1 MIRNKTIFCYL
12 DDSFHGRLYLGNLY
26 VQNERGREICSFEW
40 SDECLKREQSLPVL
54 DPRLTAG
61 MHGRQYAG
69 DHLFGMLSDSC
80 PDRWGRLLMTRRESI
95 RAKQEGR
102 RATRLLESDFLLGVH
117 DEGRMGALRFKLDPD
132 GPFLADD
139 AALAAPPWT
148 ELRQLQDA
156 SLHFERD
163 EGAESKW
170 LSMLLAPGSSLGGA
184 RPKATVK
191 DEEGN
196 LWIAKFPS
204 RHDEEDAGAWEM
216 VAHDLAGLCHLHV
229 PEARALRLTE
239 EGTTFLVRRFD
250 REHEKRVHMASA
262 MTMLNQTDNAHDASY
277 LDIVDWLTSN
287 STAPQEDLPELWKR
301 MVFNVLISNTDD
313 HLRNHGFLLLGD
325 GWHLSPLYDVNPN
338 PVGEYLSLGITEEDS
353 FLDVGPALET
363 AEFYQIQPREAG
375 KTVIRMA
382 TVIRQNWKRLARKYR
397 IARNSVERMEPAFRA
412 AMELGRP
419 ESTK

>member
-1 MIRNKTIFCYL
+1 MMRNKTILCYL
-12 DDSFHGRLYLGNLY
+12 DDLFHGQICLGKLY
-26 VQNERGREICSFEW
+26 VQNERGRETCSFEW
-40 SDECLKREQSLPVL
+40 SDECLKKNQSLPVL

-61 MHGRQYAG
+61 MYGRQYAG
-69 DHLFGMLSDSC
+69 NRFFGMFSDSC

-95 RAKQEGR
+95 RAKEEGR
-102 RATRLLESDFLLGVH
+102 RAAKLLESDFLLGVH
-117 DEGRMGALRFKLDPD
+117 DEGRMGALRFKLEPD

-148 ELRQLQDA
+148 ELRKLQDA
-156 SLHFERD
+156 SLHFEKD
-163 EGAESKW
+163 EGMESRW

-191 DEEGN
+191 DENGD

-216 VAHDLAGLCHLHV
+216 VAHDLAMLCHLRV

-239 EGTTFLVRRFD
+239 DGTTFLVRRFD
-250 REHEKRVHMASA
+250 RQQGKRIHMASA
-262 MTMLNQTDNAHDASY
+262 MTMLNQTDNAHDSSY
-277 LDIVDWLTSN
+277 LDIADWLSSN
-287 STAPQEDLPELWKR
+287 SVEPQDDLPELWKR
-301 MVFNVLISNTDD
+301 MTFNILISNTDD

-338 PVGEYLSLGITEEDS
+338 PIGEYLSLGITEEDS
-353 FLDVGPALET
+353 SLDIGPALDT
-363 AEFYQIQPREAG
+363 AEFYQFTQREAE
-375 KTVIRMA
+375 KRVTQMA
-382 TVIRQNWKRLARKYR
+382 TVIRQNWKKLARKYR
-397 IARNSVERMEPAFRA
+397 IPRSSVERMEPAFRL

-419 ESTK
+419 EAAK